1 MDQLKKN
8 LPILILLIGSFLT
21 IWPLFQPGF
30 FPMHDDTQPTR
41 VYEMAEALRDGQF
54 PVRWVKDLGY
64 GYGYPL
70 FNFYAPLPYYFGA
83 IAVILGLPLLVAT
96 KLMFGLGMILAGIT
110 MFFCA
115 KKLWGDWGGVISSL
129 LYTFAPYHAVQLYVR
144 GAVGELWAY
153 GLLPLIFLGI
163 FLGKTDLRKG
173 ILAGSLGLA
182 GVILS
187 HNITALIL
195 AGFLTLLLIVK
206 TILFFLGSRNSGSK
220 LLVPVCIIA
229 LGMGLASFF
238 WLPAIAEIGLTRAY
252 TLIEGTNNFR
262 DHFVFLD
269 QLWNSPWGFAGS
281 SQGRLDGM
289 SFMVGKV
296 HIFLGLAG
304 LVGVFLANRTNKTN
318 VTSKGWK
325 KIIFFVIGLG
335 ASVYMLLPQSQIVW
349 ELIPPLAYI
358 QYPWRFLVF
367 VAFLLSLLGGGA
379 MFALGKITEKK
390 IVWLAVICVLLIVG
404 FNRKYFQPQFV
415 SSKTVADYTDT
426 KMIRETISRISDEY
440 LPKEFPKSASLTI
453 SSSPAIITPDG
464 IMVEQLSR
472 KSHLWDAVISADMG
486 AEIVFSLAY
495 FPGWKFYIDAQE
507 VGPRIVDGR
516 PHIAVPAGRHILK
529 ATFTNTPVR
538 NTSNMVTLASLVAIF
553 ALAMRI
559 REKGNTYEKS

>member
-8 LPILILLIGSFLT
+8 LPILILIISSFLT

-41 VYEMAEALRDGQF
+41 VYEMAEALKDGQF

-64 GYGYPL
+64 GFGYPL
-70 FNFYAPLPYYFGA
+70 FNFYAPFPYYVGA
-83 IAVILGLPLLVAT
+83 IGMLLGLPVILAT
-96 KLMFGLGMILAGIT
+96 KVMLGMGMILAGFT
-110 MFFCA
+110 MYYLA
-115 KKLWGDWGGVISSL
+115 KQIWGEWGGVISAL
-129 LYTFAPYHAVQLYVR
+129 LYTYAPYHAVQFYVR

-153 GLLPLIFLGI
+153 GFLPVILLGI
-163 FLGKTDLRKG
+163 IVGRENWRKG
-173 ILAGSLGLA
+173 TLIGGLGLA
-182 GVILS
+182 GVILA
-187 HNITALIL
+187 HIIIA
-195 AGFLTLLLIVK
+195 FLTVGFIGLWLVIELVK
-206 TILFFLGSRNSGSK
+206 SIGNTKTQNYAVVQICILG
-220 LLVPVCIIA
+220 
-229 LGMGLASFF
+229 LGMGLAAFF
-238 WLPAIAEIGLTRAY
+238 WLPALVEMSYTRAHM
-252 TLIEGTNNFR
+252 LIEGTNNFR

-281 SQGRLDGM
+281 SPGRLDGM

-335 ASVYMLLPQSQIVW
+335 VSVFMLLPQSQIVW

-367 VAFLLSLLGGGA
+367 VAFWLSLLGGGA

-390 IVWLAVICVLLIVG
+390 IVWLTVFCVLLIVG

-415 SSKTVADYTDT
+415 SSKTAAYYTDT

-538 NTSNMVTLASLVAIF
+538 NTGNMVTLASLVAIF
-553 ALAMRI
+553 ALAVRI